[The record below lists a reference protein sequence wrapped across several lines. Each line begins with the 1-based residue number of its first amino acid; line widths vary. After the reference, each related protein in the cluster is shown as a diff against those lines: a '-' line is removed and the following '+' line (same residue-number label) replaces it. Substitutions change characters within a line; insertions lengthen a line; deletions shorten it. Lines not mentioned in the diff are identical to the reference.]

1 VIKISVLY
9 PNQDGGRFDMDYY
22 CNTHTPRLLQKL
34 GSACKGISIVQG
46 LSGMM
51 PGTPAPF
58 FVLADLLFES
68 VEAFQSAFAP
78 HATEILSD
86 IPNYTSLQPI
96 IQISEVKM

>member
-9 PNQDGGRFDMDYY
+9 PNQEGARFDMDYY
-22 CNTHTPRLLQKL
+22 CKTHIPMLRQKL
-34 GSACKGISIVQG
+34 GSACKGISIAQG

-58 FVLADLLFES
+58 VVLADLLFES
-68 VEAFQSAFAP
+68 VEAFQSAFGR
-78 HATEILSD
+78 HAAEITGD
-86 IPNYTSLQPI
+86 IPNYTSLQPV

>member
-22 CNTHTPRLLQKL
+22 CKTHIPMVSEKL
-34 GSACKGISIVQG
+34 GPACKGISIMQG

-58 FVLADLLFES
+58 IAGVDLLFES
-68 VEAFQSAFAP
+68 VEAFQSAFGP
-78 HATEILSD
+78 HAAEITGD
-86 IPNYTSLQPI
+86 IPNYTSLQPV